1 MRLLLTGAAGFA
13 GAHLLPAL
21 RRRFPGAHLA
31 AAGREAVPAADR
43 SLPFDLAA
51 PGDAA
56 ALVRAV
62 RPDAVLHLAAQSD
75 VAASFRDPRGSW
87 AANLDGTL
95 ALAEAVRAEAPGAL
109 FLFAGSSEAYG
120 LSFQR
125 PAPLDEEAPF
135 RPANP
140 YAASKA
146 AADLALGEMALRG
159 LRAVRLRLFSHT
171 GPGQTPRFVV
181 PAFARQVA
189 RIEAGL
195 EPPVMRTGA
204 LDRWRDFSDVADV
217 CEAYAAAVERR
228 DALEPGVAINICAG
242 APRRVGDIL
251 DALTAM
257 AGIRP
262 AVEPAADL
270 LRPTDV
276 VRVGGDRSR
285 AQALLGWA
293 PRIPWEETLRR
304 VLEDWRARVRA
315 GE

>member
-21 RRRFPGAHLA
+21 RARFPGVHLA
-31 AAGREAVPAADR
+31 CAGREAVAAADE
-43 SLPFDLAA
+43 SLPLDLAA
-51 PGDAA
+51 PGDVA
-56 ALVRAV
+56 ALLRAA

-75 VAASFRDPRGSW
+75 VAASFRDAAGTW
-87 AANLDGTL
+87 AVNLAGTL
-95 ALAEAVRAEAPGAL
+95 ALAEGLRAAAPEAL
-109 FLFAGSSEAYG
+109 FVFAGSAESYG
-120 LSFQR
+120 LSFQ
-125 PAPLDEEAPF
+125 AGAALGEDAPF

-195 EPPVMRTGA
+195 AEPVIRTGA
-204 LDRWRDFSDVADV
+204 LDRWRDFADVADV
-217 CEAYAAAVERR
+217 CAAYCAVLERR
-228 DALEPGVAINICAG
+228 DALEPGVALNICAG
-242 APRRVGDIL
+242 EGRRIGDVL
-251 DALTAM
+251 AALMAM
-257 AGIRP
+257 AGIAP
-262 AVEPAADL
+262 QVEADPGL

-276 VRVGGDRSR
+276 VRVQGDPAR
-285 AQALLGWA
+285 AAALLGWRA
-293 PRIPWEETLRR
+293 QVPWEDTLRR
-304 VLEDWRARVRA
+304 VLEDWRARVRR